1 MDCSC
6 LITNLLFFVSI
17 AGDKFYE
24 VMFYFS
30 LYVLRKVMIR
40 DHCHGR
46 SNIPVMHLF
55 IDKLFDGRFLC
66 GN

>member
-1 MDCSC
+1 MDGSC
-6 LITNLLFFVSI
+6 LITMLLFFVSI

-46 SNIPVMHLF
+46 FIIPVTC
-55 IDKLFDGRFLC
+55 IY
-66 GN
+66 

>member
-1 MDCSC
+1 MDGSC
-6 LITNLLFFVSI
+6 LITMLLFFVSI

-46 SNIPVMHLF
+46 FIIPVIHVF
-55 IDKLFDGRFLC
+55 TDEFFDGRFLC